1 MKGILII
8 LCLVA
13 LSGFAQNLV
22 PNQGFEEFANC
33 PRDMNH
39 KLPAGHTI
47 VNSWYTPNRGTPDYY
62 NACSESMF
70 SRPGDN
76 WVGSA
81 EAIEGKGFVGL
92 LVEDEVREYV
102 QCKLKE
108 PLKAGMHYHI
118 SFKANRTSRTNYAT
132 DAIGVTLTR
141 DSLITNTY
149 SNLYANPYFY
159 MKDVVD
165 EPIEDGWFTY
175 EGYFVADGGEEYL
188 TIGNTLTGNHAIKIS
203 SSNKHDH
210 CYYYIDD
217 VVLEEDQDISLAIDA
232 ENKRF
237 FGGNQQNMVF
247 NGSFEFV
254 DHCRAAQ
261 TPWFTASG
269 TRISNGWAVLGN
281 GPADVLHQCNLV
293 DLYKNDSRYK
303 RAHAYSGYSMAGLIS
318 YLEPNDS
325 LPEDYCEYI
334 VGTLKKPLE
343 EGESYYVSSMIKA
356 SEFSRYLTE
365 NIGMKFYEEVPKK
378 RDFHKI
384 DAYSDVQFTPND
396 EIEASDDWVKIE
408 GEYKAKGGEK
418 YIVMGLYGPAN
429 PKKYESFQAGAFTIK
444 ERDEKLI
451 DPYAY
456 YFIDN
461 VSVSKNKED
470 TKSVFQD
477 KEQFN
482 LTVLLD
488 ISGSMGESNKALDAL
503 NILEE
508 LMTFLR
514 PKDRISLIC
523 FNNKV
528 KTVYEDLSCKDFV
541 ATEDKQSRLHPKGKS
556 DIEAGFGTATQSAV
570 DLKLAKGNN
579 VLLVLT
585 DGKFKK
591 STIDKDLTTLSKE
604 GIKVEFILM
613 DPDNVDLDA
622 IKSISNQSLNIH
634 SSSPSESLEKLI
646 EIFSHID

>member
-1 MKGILII
+1 MKGILSI
-8 LCLVA
+8 LCLW
-13 LSGFAQNLV
+13 SMGCIAQNLV
-22 PNQGFEEFANC
+22 PNPGFEDYTDC

-39 KLPAGHTI
+39 KLAAGNTI
-47 VNSWYTPNRGTPDYY
+47 VKSWYTPNRGTPDYY

-102 QCKLKE
+102 QCKLNS

-141 DSLITNTY
+141 DSLVSNTY

-165 EPIEDGWFTY
+165 EPIVDGWQTY
-175 EGYFVADGGEEYL
+175 EGYFVADGDEAYL
-188 TIGNTLTGNHAIKIS
+188 TIGNTLLGNHAIKVKS
-203 SSNKHDH
+203 GNKHDH

-217 VVLEEDQDISLAIDA
+217 IVLEEDQDISVAIDE

-237 FGGNQQNMVF
+237 FGGSQHNLVF
-247 NGSFEFV
+247 NSSFEFV
-254 DHCRAAQ
+254 DHCRDAQ
-261 TPWFTASG
+261 TPWLTKSG
-269 TRISNGWAVLGN
+269 TRISNGWSILGN
-281 GPADVLHQCNLV
+281 GPADVLHQCNLLE
-293 DLYKNDSRYK
+293 LYKSDARFK

-318 YLEPNDS
+318 YQEANDS
-325 LPEDYCEYI
+325 LPEDYCEYL
-334 VGTLKKPLE
+334 VGSLKEPLK
-343 EGESYYVSSMIKA
+343 EGQTYYVSSMVKA

-365 NIGMKFYEEVPKK
+365 NVGMKFYSEVPKK
-378 RDFHKI
+378 QDSKKI

-408 GEYKAKGGEK
+408 GEYKAMGGEK
-418 YIVMGLYGPAN
+418 YIVIGLFGPAN
-429 PKKYESFQAGAFTIK
+429 PKKYESFQSGAFTIK

-461 VSVSKNKED
+461 VCISDEKEN

-488 ISGSMGESNKALDAL
+488 ISGSMGESNKAVDAL
-503 NILEE
+503 NIIEE

-541 ATEDKQSRLHPKGKS
+541 ATENKQSRLHPKGKS
-556 DIEAGFGTATQSAV
+556 DIETGFEVASQSAI
-570 DLKLAKGNN
+570 DLKLDNGNN

-591 STIDKDLTTLSKE
+591 SNIDKNLSELSKE
-604 GIKVEFILM
+604 GIRAEFVLI
-613 DPDNVDLDA
+613 DPENSDLGS
-622 IKSISNQSLNIH
+622 IKSISTQTLNIH
-634 SSSPSESLEKLI
+634 SSSPSESLNKLI